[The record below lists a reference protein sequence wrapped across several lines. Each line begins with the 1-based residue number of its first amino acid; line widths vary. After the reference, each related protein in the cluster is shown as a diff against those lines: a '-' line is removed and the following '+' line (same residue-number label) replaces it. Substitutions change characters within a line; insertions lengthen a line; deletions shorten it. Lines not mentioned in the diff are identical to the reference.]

1 LWWFV
6 PLLLGDDPDGVDD
19 AGDVGEEGEQ
29 QADPELDLQVRGAIA
44 GEHTQSEIT
53 RVILTVVTDEQT
65 KIIIIINIL
74 SSVHTC
80 F

>member
-29 QADPELDLQVRGAIA
+29 QADPELDLQVEPRPVSICM
-44 GEHTQSEIT
+44 QSEIT

-65 KIIIIINIL
+65 KKIIIISIL